1 MEFRFKLDPLS
12 DAGLI
17 ARILDKANGGR
28 KNNAV
33 RSLLRHWY
41 ENEKAQVSPPEGQ
54 TNGAIASTTP
64 MSDEDLDKAQSL
76 LDDAW

>member
-1 MEFRFKLDPLS
+1 MEFRIKLDPLS

-28 KNNAV
+28 KNIAA
-33 RSLLRHWY
+33 RTLMRHWF
-41 ENEKAQVSPPEGQ
+41 ENEKLQVLPPGGQ
-54 TNGAIASTTP
+54 INGPVVSTTP
-64 MSDEDLDKAQSL
+64 MTDEDLDKAQSL